1 MVLENI
7 HSPTDVKRLTEK
19 QTELLCIE
27 LRQFLIEQISR
38 TGGHL
43 ASNLGAVELTVAI
56 HRVFDTS
63 TDRLVFDV
71 GHQCYVHKAL
81 TGRRELFA
89 TLRQFGGLSGFPKPY
104 ESVHDAF
111 VAGHASNSVSAA
123 LGMARART
131 LQGGHYNVL
140 ALIGDGALGGGLSFE
155 GLNDAGASGEPLI
168 VILNDNG
175 MSIDA
180 NVGGMSR
187 HLAKMRTKAG
197 YYEFKKKYRQALDV
211 TRVGRLLYEAS
222 HDVKTALKKSLL
234 PVSTVFE
241 DMGFTYMGPVD
252 GHDEKALETTL
263 RWAKDLHR
271 PVVVHVVT
279 VKGKGYAPA
288 EADPQTYH
296 GVNPFD
302 RKTGVTTVPTNDFS
316 AAFGASAIALA
327 EKDPTV
333 CAVTAAMEHGTGL
346 SEFARRFPNRYFELG
361 IAEEHAAAM
370 CAGMAKQ
377 GLTPIFAV
385 YSTFLQRSYDMLIEN
400 IGLMGLHV
408 VLAVDRA
415 GLVGR
420 DGVTHQGSFDIAYLG
435 SVPNMT
441 VYAPAS
447 FCELDSMLSIAV
459 REKSGPVA
467 LRYPRGGEGAY
478 TDDHSREDS
487 TVLRSGGDVTIV
499 TYGISVNAALAAAE
513 TLSADGIR
521 AEVIKLNRLL
531 ALAPETVRESLR
543 KTGRFIM
550 AEEACRSGSLG
561 TLLLA
566 EAAANGISLRG
577 ARLLD
582 LGSGVIKHASV
593 RELQHCLHLDAD
605 GIAAAAKEI
614 LHEKDPA

>member
-1 MVLENI
+1 
-7 HSPTDVKRLTEK
+7 
-19 QTELLCIE
+19 
-27 LRQFLIEQISR
+27 
-38 TGGHL
+38 
-43 ASNLGAVELTVAI
+43 
-56 HRVFDTS
+56 
-63 TDRLVFDV
+63 
-71 GHQCYVHKAL
+71 
-81 TGRRELFA
+81 
-89 TLRQFGGLSGFPKPY
+89 
-104 ESVHDAF
+104 
-111 VAGHASNSVSAA
+111 
-123 LGMARART
+123 
-131 LQGGHYNVL
+131 
-140 ALIGDGALGGGLSFE
+140 
-155 GLNDAGASGEPLI
+155 
-168 VILNDNG
+168 
-175 MSIDA
+175 
-180 NVGGMSR
+180 
-187 HLAKMRTKAG
+187 
-197 YYEFKKKYRQALDV
+197 
-211 TRVGRLLYEAS
+211 
-222 HDVKTALKKSLL
+222 
-234 PVSTVFE
+234 
-241 DMGFTYMGPVD
+241 
-252 GHDEKALETTL
+252 
-263 RWAKDLHR
+263 
-271 PVVVHVVT
+271 
-279 VKGKGYAPA
+279 
-288 EADPQTYH
+288 
-296 GVNPFD
+296 
-302 RKTGVTTVPTNDFS
+302 
-316 AAFGASAIALA
+316 
-327 EKDPTV
+327 
-333 CAVTAAMEHGTGL
+333 
-346 SEFARRFPNRYFELG
+346 
-361 IAEEHAAAM
+361 M

-478 TDDHSREDS
+478 TDD
-487 TVLRSGGDVTIV
+487 
-499 TYGISVNAALAAAE
+499 ISVNAALAAAE

-531 ALAPETVRESLR
+531 PLAPETVRESLR

-566 EAAANGISLRG
+566 DAAANGISLRG